1 MPFPGGSKSKV
12 NRAGQCVREGTAT
25 SADLSTIDEW
35 RAAHRNVLNTFQA
48 ILRTRTRNLPVTVAQ
63 RHKRRNTIL
72 EKLARFPKM
81 QLSRMDDVAGCRLI
95 FNSIEELHSFRNS
108 VLAARFRHERRNETD
123 KYDYIKRP
131 KITGYRGIHDV
142 YSYDVNSPNGEDFK
156 GLLVEIQYRTL
167 VQHTWAT
174 AVEVIGYVTESQPK
188 FEQGDT
194 RYREAMAFAS
204 DVLARF
210 YEECKGP
217 HVDLS
222 DAEVVRQ
229 FRRYDQELSLLK
241 TLGNLNAIDTEITT
255 KKNTILLITSEG
267 KLEVR
272 SYRDATTAIQMLF
285 EFEEECPGTDV
296 VLVRAETSEEIR
308 LAFKNYF
315 SDATDFVRMVSEAC
329 NSLSPKS
336 QSAKKKRRIRRQGQ

>member
-1 MPFPGGSKSKV
+1 MAFPGGSKSKV
-12 NRAGQCVREGTAT
+12 NRAGDRVRNGTAST
-25 SADLSTIDEW
+25 EDLQAIDDW

-48 ILRTRTRNLPVTVAQ
+48 ILRTRTRDLPITVAQ

-72 EKLARFPKM
+72 EKLDRFPKM

-95 FNSIEELHSFRNS
+95 FESIEQLSDFRSSF
-108 VLAARFRHERRNETD
+108 LQAHFRHDRRNDVD
-123 KYDYIKRP
+123 KYDYIESP
-131 KITGYRGIHDV
+131 KTTGYRGVHDV
-142 YSYDVNSPNGEDFK
+142 YSYDVNSEKGKDLK

-194 RYREAMAFAS
+194 RYHEAMSYAS
-204 DVLARF
+204 EALARHF
-210 YEECKGP
+210 ENRKGP
-217 HVDLS
+217 FPDMS
-222 DAEVVRQ
+222 DANVVQKFAAFDR
-229 FRRYDQELSLLK
+229 ELNLLR
-241 TLGNLNAIDTEITT
+241 TLKNLNTIDSEITT

-272 SYRDATTAIQMLF
+272 SFRDATTALQMLF
-285 EFEEECPGTDV
+285 DLEEERPSSDV
-296 VLVRAETSEEIR
+296 VLVRAETSEEVR

-315 SDATDFVRMVSEAC
+315 SDATDFVRMIDEAC
-329 NSLSPKS
+329 QSLKPTRRRPV
-336 QSAKKKRRIRRQGQ
+336 KKARRKKQ